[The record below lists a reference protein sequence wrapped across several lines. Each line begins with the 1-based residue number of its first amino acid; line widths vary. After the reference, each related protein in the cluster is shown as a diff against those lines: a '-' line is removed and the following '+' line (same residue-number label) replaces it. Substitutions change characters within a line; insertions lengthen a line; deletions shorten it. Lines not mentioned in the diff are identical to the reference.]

1 MMETGEKQG
10 EGRHGQWCHCGK
22 LARMQTSWTSSNP
35 GQRFLV
41 CPKSKGRGEKGC
53 RFFQWFD
60 AEMCER
66 SKSLIP
72 GLLRKID
79 RVEKENAKIRAK
91 SKILWAAM
99 LLSWLVVFAMKMN

>member
-1 MMETGEKQG
+1 METGEKQG
-10 EGRHGQWCHCGK
+10 EGGHGQWCHCGK

-35 GQRFLV
+35 GRRFLV

-79 RVEKENAKIRAK
+79 RVEKENANI
-91 SKILWAAM
+91 
-99 LLSWLVVFAMKMN
+99 

>member
-1 MMETGEKQG
+1 METGEKQG
-10 EGRHGQWCHCGK
+10 EGGHGQWCHCGK

-35 GQRFLV
+35 GRRFLV
-41 CPKSKGRGEKGC
+41 CPKSK
-53 RFFQWFD
+53 WFD

-72 GLLRKID
+72 SLLRKID
-79 RVEKENAKIRAK
+79 RVEKENANIRAK

>member
-1 MMETGEKQG
+1 
-10 EGRHGQWCHCGK
+10 
-22 LARMQTSWTSSNP
+22 
-35 GQRFLV
+35 
-41 CPKSKGRGEKGC
+41 
-53 RFFQWFD
+53 
-60 AEMCER
+60 MCER

-99 LLSWLVVFAMKMN
+99 LLSWLVDPPQNFPLNRGGPRLGADITPMPGPLTKNPRHPTKILAESPL

>member
-1 MMETGEKQG
+1 MVSLWEVSTNADFVDHFKPRAEISSQPKIK
-10 EGRHGQWCHCGK
+10 GK
-22 LARMQTSWTSSNP
+22 NGS
-35 GQRFLV
+35 
-41 CPKSKGRGEKGC
+41 GEKGC

-79 RVEKENAKIRAK
+79 RVEKENAKI
-91 SKILWAAM
+91 
-99 LLSWLVVFAMKMN
+99 

>member
-1 MMETGEKQG
+1 MEIGEA
-10 EGRHGQWCHCGK
+10 RHAEWCHCGK
-22 LARMQTSWTSSNP
+22 LARMQTSWTTSNP
-35 GQRFLV
+35 GRRFLV
-41 CPKSKGRGEKGC
+41 CPKSKREWVK
-53 RFFQWFD
+53 RMWVFFQWFD

-79 RVEKENAKIRAK
+79 RVEKENANIRRK

-99 LLSWLVVFAMKMN
+99 LLSWLVVFAVKMN

>member
-1 MMETGEKQG
+1 MVSLWEVSTDADFLDQFKTRAEI
-10 EGRHGQWCHCGK
+10 
-22 LARMQTSWTSSNP
+22 SS
-35 GQRFLV
+35 L
-41 CPKSKGRGEKGC
+41 PKVKVV
-53 RFFQWFD
+53 D

-72 GLLRKID
+72 GFLRKID